1 MARGSRRGKT
11 VKGHWAKRAMPARIP
26 DTPENVAR
34 ALLSAPPK
42 KPAEW
47 EHLRKRGAGG
57 WQGWLETAPFR
68 LVYNSLSKVCYT
80 IPAWGKR
87 PGRPG
92 RCLLRGQP
100 RPPGAKLTS
109 KSLKRPLIL
118 LFLLGAG
125 TGLIAA
131 AVALAVGNGPGYAFG
146 VGLAYLC
153 GVFLGGWLT
162 MGALSALGKLAMFIL
177 DRQQEQIDRVMG
189 ATEQA
194 FDRVT
199 ALMDDMGRDK
209 VLRHPARRRK
219 TPGPPS
225 AFGQALSKWLWKISP
240 YTGSIGILWTA
251 CGLIILA
258 LHSIGGLGNPPALY
272 ALPVGGIILLSLAA
286 GIYLS
291 GYWRLWQ
298 MLRRAKDMLAE
309 LRAIEQELTAETG
322 NRPG

>member
-1 MARGSRRGKT
+1 M
-11 VKGHWAKRAMPARIP
+11 
-26 DTPENVAR
+26 
-34 ALLSAPPK
+34 
-42 KPAEW
+42 
-47 EHLRKRGAGG
+47 
-57 WQGWLETAPFR
+57 
-68 LVYNSLSKVCYT
+68 
-80 IPAWGKR
+80 
-87 PGRPG
+87 
-92 RCLLRGQP
+92 
-100 RPPGAKLTS
+100 TS
-109 KSLKRPLIL
+109 KSLKRPLVL

-177 DRQQEQIDRVMG
+177 DRQQAQIDRVMG

-194 FDRVT
+194 FDRV
-199 ALMDDMGRDK
+199 AELMDGMGRDK
-209 VLRHPARRRK
+209 ILRHPARRRK

-225 AFGQALSKWLWKISP
+225 AFGQALSKGLWKISP

-258 LHSIGGLGNPPALY
+258 LHSIGGLGSPPALY
-272 ALPVGGIILLSLAA
+272 ALPVGGLILLSLAL

-309 LRAIEQELTAETG
+309 LRAIEQELTAEMG

>member
-1 MARGSRRGKT
+1 
-11 VKGHWAKRAMPARIP
+11 
-26 DTPENVAR
+26 
-34 ALLSAPPK
+34 
-42 KPAEW
+42 
-47 EHLRKRGAGG
+47 
-57 WQGWLETAPFR
+57 
-68 LVYNSLSKVCYT
+68 
-80 IPAWGKR
+80 
-87 PGRPG
+87 
-92 RCLLRGQP
+92 
-100 RPPGAKLTS
+100 LTS

-146 VGLAYLC
+146 VGSAYLC

-162 MGALSALGKLAMFIL
+162 MGAVSALGKLAMFML

-199 ALMDDMGRDK
+199 ELMDGVGRDQ

-219 TPGPPS
+219 APGQPP
-225 AFGQALSKWLWKISP
+225 AFLQALSRWLWKISP

-258 LHSIGGLGNPPALY
+258 LHSIGGLGSPLALY
-272 ALPVGGIILLSLAA
+272 ALPVGGIMLSSLAL

-298 MLRRAKDMLAE
+298 MLRRAQAMLAE
-309 LRAIEQELTAETG
+309 LLAIEQELTAETG